1 MPGSVAS
8 TEAGDGKAT
17 PTTTRNSSPTFLAA
31 GSSAR
36 PDLGIASQISNLN
49 LSDSTEGLPSSEEA
63 IAQKRREWYPVAWRK
78 LLEKN
83 NFDGV
88 ITTVNRY
95 LEITDKS
102 KIDLECYFVF
112 VTASARKS
120 SDASILDIIDMSN
133 LSDAELVDI
142 HLLRGIIFLKYNEVD
157 KALQEG
163 KIASEK
169 AYPLGLQDTCH
180 YIIAL
185 MACYTED
192 YIEAAFRKSLLPEGF
207 QLPPRFADTIKRLSF
222 NQAKWQ
228 IRGIST
234 YNDKPR
240 YTHPIDITKELPIPS
255 NFLV

>member
-8 TEAGDGKAT
+8 TEAGDNKAT
-17 PTTTRNSSPTFLAA
+17 PTTTRNSSPTFLPA
-31 GSSAR
+31 GSSGSGS
-36 PDLGIASQISNLN
+36 DL
-49 LSDSTEGLPSSEEA
+49 GLPSSEEA
-63 IAQKRREWYPVAWRK
+63 VAQKRREWYPQAWKK

-83 NFDGV
+83 NYDGV

-95 LEITDKS
+95 LDITDKS
-102 KIDLECYFVF
+102 NIDLECYFVF
-112 VTASARKS
+112 VVASAQKRGLDS
-120 SDASILDIIDMSN
+120 SILDRIDMSN

-142 HLLRGIIFLKYNEVD
+142 HLLRSIVFLKYNEVD

-169 AYPLGLQDTCH
+169 AYPLGLQDGCH
-180 YIIAL
+180 YIMGLI
-185 MACYTED
+185 ACYTED
-192 YIEAAFRKSLLPEGF
+192 YVEASFRKSLLPDGF
-207 QLPPRFADTIKRLSF
+207 QLSPRFADLIKRLSF
-222 NQAKWQ
+222 KDAKWQ

-240 YTHPIDITKELPIPS
+240 YSSPTDITKELPIPS